1 MDEHYE
7 IEIRVRRN
15 MGEPWTFR
23 STIALSEM
31 SGYARAE
38 EYWHEYFMRAGTEV
52 LKAAV
57 DKLVAGKLPRDL
69 AASTLGP
76 GKQEV

>member
-23 STIALSEM
+23 STVALSELA
-31 SGYARAE
+31 GYAGSE
-38 EYWHEYFMRAGTEV
+38 LYWREYFMRAGTDV

-57 DKLVAGKLPRDL
+57 DKLVDGKLPRAL
-69 AASTLGP
+69 TPTPTA
-76 GKQEV
+76 

>member
-23 STIALSEM
+23 STVALSEM
-31 SGYARAE
+31 GVYARADA
-38 EYWHEYFMRAGTEV
+38 YWREYFMRAGTDV

-57 DKLVAGKLPRDL
+57 DKLVDDKLPR
-69 AASTLGP
+69 TLTP
-76 GKQEV
+76 TPTA